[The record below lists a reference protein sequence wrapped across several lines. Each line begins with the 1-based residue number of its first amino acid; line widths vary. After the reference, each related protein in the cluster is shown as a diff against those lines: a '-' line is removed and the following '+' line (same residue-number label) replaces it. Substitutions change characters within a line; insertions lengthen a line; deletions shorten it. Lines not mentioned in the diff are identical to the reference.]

1 MDKDGEKRGMQKGI
15 YSAHLRKAPCPLS
28 ALLIS
33 SLHLQFFTPS
43 KLSSERLGFPITLSS
58 STFNPFAIMLNFWLR
73 LLFMSCMKLRMV
85 DISPSKPSMRRR
97 RRLGLGPD
105 ALSRFAY
112 ASDTFRLDSPFSS
125 FPLAVVPRGRSC
137 SSDEKSSSTS
147 NKRSTSFAVNCALSS
162 TTTSC
167 LATTFSVI
175 ASTRLSSRRCSSLPL
190 GLMESG
196 LKNCLK
202 RSPSTVRSSVCGSS
216 FLSVHA
222 WVRSSG
228 SSDGTTLLV
237 LSFSSSSTAVVLP
250 SNSLRRA
257 VMYFNILASRIK
269 LFALPRLYDWNI
281 SIMSLT
287 IVLLSCALSFTSAKE
302 STRIAR
308 RMLIKMRK
316 TTKKYA
322 Q

>member
-250 SNSLRRA
+250 SAEREVGKEGS
-257 VMYFNILASRIK
+257 MYEATTTKTKQTIQKNEEGVGWGGVGKMVKKRGLGREGLIIIL
-269 LFALPRLYDWNI
+269 
-281 SIMSLT
+281 
-287 IVLLSCALSFTSAKE
+287 LLSLSFPCIGAGTCVY
-302 STRIAR
+302 
-308 RMLIKMRK
+308 M
-316 TTKKYA
+316 
-322 Q
+322 